1 MISYQQLNEQNH
13 QIVELSNVLSY
24 LFQDR
29 SMCDTETCCN
39 LFYSYIQKVNQH
51 MELVENNLY
60 KDLLA
65 HPENDIKNT
74 ARNFMSGGQEIKHIL
89 NRYEKKWCRKMKQQ
103 IMVGAKH
110 KEFLQETDDMFALVL
125 DRIQRETERL
135 YPLVR
140 EITGDSRHAA

>member
-1 MISYQQLNEQNH
+1 
-13 QIVELSNVLSY
+13 
-24 LFQDR
+24 
-29 SMCDTETCCN
+29 
-39 LFYSYIQKVNQH
+39 
-51 MELVENNLY
+51 MELVDNNLY

-65 HPENDIKNT
+65 HPENDIKNV

-103 IMVGAKH
+103 ILVGPKH
-110 KEFLQETDDMFALVL
+110 EQFLKETGEMFALIL